1 MKIYSWDEWS
11 NMTQTEQD
19 EIMRAAVSRNFPQ
32 RIIAQERFIEA
43 LGTDIDKWFLKSCGI
58 STEDL

>member
-1 MKIYSWDEWS
+1 MKIYSWDEWES
-11 NMTQTEQD
+11 MTDD
-19 EIMRAAVSRNFPQ
+19 EKQEVMRAAVSRNFPQ

-58 STEDL
+58 DTEDL